1 MNPLSPFGCSLLIHE
16 PGAPVVEF
24 RSAEIAVPVRINGA
38 RIAVRVRACGAR
50 RQRVFEVL
58 KVSIRGLFHVFNM
71 DRGPCD
77 VVDKNSA

>member
-1 MNPLSPFGCSLLIHE
+1 MNPLSPSGCSLLIRE

-24 RSAEIAVPVRINGA
+24 RSVALAGASRIMGSALAGA
-38 RIAVRVRACGAR
+38 AALNARVE
-50 RQRVFEVL
+50 RVFQFLVM
-58 KVSIRGLFHVFNM
+58 SIRGLIHVFNM